1 MNTISSSVVH
11 LSSPLPLPL
20 SEVPLPSVVV
30 PSEVPFVVPSEVPL
44 PSVVVPLPLPLPLPL
59 PSPLPSPLPLPWT
72 VYHHD
77 PENKD
82 WGMSGYDV
90 VFPGISNAEEANTLC
105 NKMSDD
111 AIKHTMWFMMRDPVT
126 PRWEDPANADGGY
139 YQYRVANKYAADVWR
154 MLFLKCC
161 SEELIANNTVMVNG
175 ITISPRK
182 FFCTIKIWLNKK
194 VEESAIFPIPNLTHY
209 APPEYVPTS
218 SL

>member
-1 MNTISSSVVH
+1 MNTLSSS
-11 LSSPLPLPL
+11 
-20 SEVPLPSVVV
+20 
-30 PSEVPFVVPSEVPL
+30 
-44 PSVVVPLPLPLPLPL
+44 VVPLPLSVVPLPLSVVPL
-59 PSPLPSPLPLPWT
+59 PSRWT
-72 VYHHD
+72 LYHHD

-82 WGMSGYDV
+82 WGISGYDV

-105 NKMSDD
+105 SKISED
-111 AIKHTMWFMMRDPVT
+111 AIKHTMWFLMRDPVT

-139 YQYRVANKYAADVWR
+139 YQYRVANKYAVEVWR

-161 SEELIANNTVMVNG
+161 SEELVASNTVTSSNTVNG

-194 VEESAIFPIPNLTHY
+194 VEESAISPIPNLTHY